1 MNLEAF
7 FQQAFTLAG
16 TFNLTLVIFLFIIC
30 FIGEFGIC
38 IPYLLE
44 TIWLMSGYNFGT
56 GVIPLTD
63 LLLLWLVAQ
72 IGRQA
77 GGITLSYLGRFGSM
91 PLIKF
96 YNKHFEASVNEKLAE
111 NDSPTVGF
119 FRRIN
124 FLSPFSVALGRLI
137 WLRIPISMILGA
149 KKQLK
154 TLSLGILLAS
164 LVWDG
169 MYIFLG
175 AVVGAHAAIKPPQM
189 ILYSLIGLTLLYAVS
204 FAARHLWKLRTNRKH
219 AREEA

>member
-72 IGRQA
+72 VGRQA

-96 YNKHFEASVNEKLAE
+96 YNRHFETSVNEKL
-111 NDSPTVGF
+111 V
-119 FRRIN
+119 
-124 FLSPFSVALGRLI
+124 
-137 WLRIPISMILGA
+137 
-149 KKQLK
+149 
-154 TLSLGILLAS
+154 
-164 LVWDG
+164 
-169 MYIFLG
+169 
-175 AVVGAHAAIKPPQM
+175 
-189 ILYSLIGLTLLYAVS
+189 
-204 FAARHLWKLRTNRKH
+204 
-219 AREEA
+219 

>member
-16 TFNLTLVIFLFIIC
+16 TFNFTLVIFLFIIC

-72 IGRQA
+72 AGRQA

-96 YNKHFEASVNEKLAE
+96 YNRHFETSVNEKLVE
-111 NDSPTVGF
+111 NDSPAVGF

-137 WLRIPISMILGA
+137 WLRIPLSLIMGA

-154 TLSLGILLAS
+154 TLSLGILLSS

-175 AVVGAHAAIKPPQM
+175 AVVGAHTELKPAEM
-189 ILYSLIGLTLLYAVS
+189 ILLSLIGLTLLYAVS

>member
-72 IGRQA
+72 VGRQV

-96 YNKHFEASVNEKLAE
+96 YNRHFETSVNEKLVE
-111 NDSPTVGF
+111 NDSPAVGF

-137 WLRIPISMILGA
+137 WLRIPLSLIMGA

-154 TLSLGILLAS
+154 TLSLGILLSS

-175 AVVGAHAAIKPPQM
+175 AVVGAHTELKPAEM
-189 ILYSLIGLTLLYAVS
+189 ILLSLIGLTLLYAVR

>member
-16 TFNLTLVIFLFIIC
+16 TFNTTLVIFLFIIF

-72 IGRQA
+72 VGRQA
-77 GGITLSYLGRFGSM
+77 GGFTLSYLGRFGSM
-91 PLIKF
+91 PIIKF

-111 NDSPTVGF
+111 NDSQAVGF

-137 WLRIPISMILGA
+137 WLRIPITLILGA
-149 KKQLK
+149 KRQLK

-169 MYIFLG
+169 LYIFLG
-175 AVVGAHAAIKPPQM
+175 AVVGARAAIKPPQM
-189 ILYSLIGLTLLYAVS
+189 ILYSLIGLTLLYALS
-204 FAARHLWKLRTNRKH
+204 FAVRHLWKLRTNRKH

>member
-72 IGRQA
+72 VGRQV

-96 YNKHFEASVNEKLAE
+96 YNRHFETSVNEKLVE
-111 NDSPTVGF
+111 NDSPAVGF

-137 WLRIPISMILGA
+137 WLRIPLSLIMGA

-154 TLSLGILLAS
+154 TLSLGILLSS

-175 AVVGAHAAIKPPQM
+175 AVVGAHTELKPAEM
-189 ILYSLIGLTLLYAVS
+189 ILLSLIGLTLLYALS

>member
-72 IGRQA
+72 AGRQA

-96 YNKHFEASVNEKLAE
+96 YNRHFETSVNEKLVE
-111 NDSPTVGF
+111 NDSPAVGF

-137 WLRIPISMILGA
+137 WLRIPLSLIMGA

-154 TLSLGILLAS
+154 TLSLGILLSS

-175 AVVGAHAAIKPPQM
+175 AVVGAHTELKPAEM
-189 ILYSLIGLTLLYAVS
+189 ILLSLIGLTLLYALS

>member
-1 MNLEAF
+1 MNLEALI
-7 FQQAFTLAG
+7 QQAFNLAG
-16 TFNLTLVIFLFIIC
+16 TFNPTLVIFLFIIC

-44 TIWLMSGYNFGT
+44 TIWLLSGYNFGT
-56 GVIPLTD
+56 GVIPLID

-72 IGRQA
+72 VGRQA
-77 GGITLSYLGRFGSM
+77 GGMTLSYLGRFGSM
-91 PLIKF
+91 PIVKF
-96 YNKHFEASVNEKLAE
+96 YNKHFEANVNEKLAE
-111 NDSPTVGF
+111 NNTTTVSF

-137 WLRIPISMILGA
+137 WLRIPISLILGA

-154 TLSLGILLAS
+154 TLSLGILMAS

-169 MYIFLG
+169 LYIFLG
-175 AVVGAHAAIKPPQM
+175 AVVGAHTALKPAQM
-189 ILYSLIGLTLLYAVS
+189 ILFSLIGLTLLYAGT
-204 FAARHLWKLRTNRKH
+204 FAFRHLWKLGTSRRR

>member
-72 IGRQA
+72 AGRQA

-96 YNKHFEASVNEKLAE
+96 YNRHFETSVNEKLVE
-111 NDSPTVGF
+111 NDSPAVGF

-137 WLRIPISMILGA
+137 WLRIPLSLIMGA

-154 TLSLGILLAS
+154 TLSLGILLSS

-175 AVVGAHAAIKPPQM
+175 AVVGAHTELKPAEM
-189 ILYSLIGLTLLYAVS
+189 ILLSLIGLTLLYAVS

>member
-72 IGRQA
+72 VGRQA

-96 YNKHFEASVNEKLAE
+96 YNRHFETSVNEKLME
-111 NDSPTVGF
+111 NDSPAVGF

-137 WLRIPISMILGA
+137 WLRIPLSLILGA

-154 TLSLGILLAS
+154 TLSLGILLSS

-175 AVVGAHAAIKPPQM
+175 AVVGAHTELKPAEM
-189 ILYSLIGLTLLYAVS
+189 ILLSLIGLTLLYALS